1 MEFWNLCLKLLAATI
16 SSADYDRW
24 ISALN
29 CKEWDKENKVL
40 VLTHANLML
49 LNTIEKNFGSSIQG
63 IVNGLAGQ
71 PVNITYQAEISES
84 QEFEAETESDR
95 NGQLRL
101 FSEEKNKEDATNQNQ
116 DIKAVGLLPSLTFS
130 SFVEGPSNSLA
141 FAATQR
147 IAECPGTNYNPLFI
161 YGGVGLG
168 KTHLMHAVGNKML
181 QNNPN
186 CRILCVSAQNF
197 MNDFTTAV
205 RENTYDQFNNKY
217 HNVDALFIDDV
228 QYLCGDKRQIQN
240 KLFEAFEKLVPY
252 GKQII
257 FTSDTYA
264 RSLKAMDERLI
275 SRFTSGLS
283 VEVEPPELETRAMIL
298 QKKAM
303 ANNFDLPDDVAF
315 FIAKH
320 LKSNVR
326 ELEGALQRLMAYHM
340 FRSAGPV
347 TVEMAREALHS
358 ILISSTAQLTVERI
372 QGVVAEYFKISLA
385 DMYSKRRLKSIVVPR
400 QIAMYLCKEL
410 TKSSLPDIG
419 DRFGKRDH
427 TTVLHAVQKITADRK
442 TDSDLNYKI
451 HVLEQMLKN

>member
-1 MEFWNLCLKLLAATI
+1 MEFWNLCLKMLAQAV
-16 SSADYDRW
+16 SSADYERW

-29 CKEWDKENKVL
+29 CQEWDKENKVL
-40 VLTHANLML
+40 VLTHPNLML
-49 LNTIEKNFGSSIQG
+49 LNTIEKNFSSSIQG
-63 IVNGLAGQ
+63 VVNTLAGQ
-71 PVNITYQAEISES
+71 PVSITYQAEETQNEI
-84 QEFEAETESDR
+84 EAVEVVEPDP
-95 NGQLRL
+95 NGQMPL
-101 FSEEKNKEDATNQNQ
+101 FPPKKVEKEEARNEG
-116 DIKAVGLLPSLTFS
+116 KAIGLLPALTFEN
-130 SFVEGPSNSLA
+130 FVEGPSNSLA
-141 FAATQR
+141 FAATR
-147 IAECPGTNYNPLFI
+147 RVADCPGTNYNPLFI

-181 QNNPN
+181 EHNPN

-303 ANNFDLPDDVAF
+303 ANNFDLPDEVAF
-315 FIAKH
+315 FIAKN

-326 ELEGALQRLMAYHM
+326 ELEGALQRLMAYHS
-340 FRSAGPV
+340 FCSTGPV

>member
-1 MEFWNLCLKLLAATI
+1 MEFWNLCLKALAGIVST
-16 SSADYDRW
+16 ADYERW

-29 CKEWDKENKVL
+29 CKEWDKENKTL
-40 VLTHANLML
+40 VLTHANLLL
-49 LNTIEKNFGSSIQG
+49 LNTIEKNFGSSIQT
-63 IVNGLAGQ
+63 VADGLAGH
-71 PVNITYQAEISES
+71 PVSISYEAEEATSDEDGQFQLFNEKTEVKDLPSSQAE
-84 QEFEAETESDR
+84 
-95 NGQLRL
+95 G
-101 FSEEKNKEDATNQNQ
+101 
-116 DIKAVGLLPSLTFS
+116 KAVGILPSLTFS

-141 FAATQR
+141 FAATR
-147 IAECPGTNYNPLFI
+147 RVAEFPGTNYNPLFI

-168 KTHLMHAVGNKML
+168 KTHLMHAVGNQML

-186 CRILCVSAQNF
+186 IKILCVSAQNF
-197 MNDFTTAV
+197 MTDFTTAV
-205 RENTYDQFNNKY
+205 RENSYDQFNNKY

-303 ANNFDLPDDVAF
+303 ASHFDLPDEVAF
-315 FIAKH
+315 FIAKN

-340 FRSAGPV
+340 FQSSGPV

-358 ILISSTAQLTVERI
+358 ILVSSTAQLTIEKI

-400 QIAMYLCKEL
+400 QIAMYLSKEL

-442 TDSDLNYKI
+442 KDSDLNYKI

>member
-1 MEFWNLCLKLLAATI
+1 MEFWNLCLKMLAATI
-16 SSADYDRW
+16 TSDNYERW
-24 ISALN
+24 ISGLN
-29 CKEWDKENKVL
+29 CQSWDKENQVL
-40 VLTHANLML
+40 VLTHANFYA
-49 LNTIEKNFGSSIQG
+49 LNTIEKNFGSTIQA

-71 PVNITYQAEISES
+71 SVSISYQAETNDDTATTEFDEDGQGKLFKKENDLPPP
-84 QEFEAETESDR
+84 QEE
-95 NGQLRL
+95 G
-101 FSEEKNKEDATNQNQ
+101 
-116 DIKAVGLLPSLTFS
+116 KAVGLLPSLTFE

-141 FAATQR
+141 FAATR
-147 IAECPGTNYNPLFI
+147 RVSEYPGTNYNPLFI

-168 KTHLMHAVGNKML
+168 KTHLMHAVGNQML
-181 QNNPN
+181 KNNPN

-303 ANNFDLPDDVAF
+303 ANHFDLPDEVAF
-315 FIAKH
+315 FIAKN

-340 FRSAGPV
+340 FKSNGPV
-347 TVEMAREALHS
+347 TVEMAREALQS
-358 ILISSTAQLTVERI
+358 ILVASTAQLTVERI

-427 TTVLHAVQKITADRK
+427 TTVLHAVQKITDARK

>member
-1 MEFWNLCLKLLAATI
+1 
-16 SSADYDRW
+16 
-24 ISALN
+24 
-29 CKEWDKENKVL
+29 
-40 VLTHANLML
+40 
-49 LNTIEKNFGSSIQG
+49 
-63 IVNGLAGQ
+63 
-71 PVNITYQAEISES
+71 
-84 QEFEAETESDR
+84 
-95 NGQLRL
+95 
-101 FSEEKNKEDATNQNQ
+101 
-116 DIKAVGLLPSLTFS
+116 
-130 SFVEGPSNSLA
+130 LA

-186 CRILCVSAQNF
+186 CKILCVSAQNF

-303 ANNFDLPDDVAF
+303 TNNFNLPDDVAF

-427 TTVLHAVQKITADRK
+427 TTVLHAVQKITAYRK

>member
-71 PVNITYQAEISES
+71 PVNITYQAEVSEN
-84 QEFEAETESDR
+84 QEIENEPESDP
-95 NGQLRL
+95 NGQLVL
-101 FSEEKNKEDATNQNQ
+101 FKKKSKEDTEDQNQ
-116 DIKAVGLLPSLTFS
+116 DGKAVGLLPSLTFS

-186 CRILCVSAQNF
+186 CKILCVSAQNF

-303 ANNFDLPDDVAF
+303 ANNFHLPDDVAF

>member
-101 FSEEKNKEDATNQNQ
+101 FSEEKNKEDTTNQNQ